1 MYIGWRKIIAN
12 NLNVYGSKKMNIP
25 EPEFY
30 VIYTG
35 RQKIDK
41 DIISLR
47 QDFWNDPD
55 AKLDILARVIHSENK
70 NDIIGQYI
78 IFTHVLDE
86 QIKIHGRKRIA
97 AENTIRICQDND
109 VLREYLEGLKKEVVP
124 TMMLLFAQDYVTEMY
139 AREREEKGERR
150 GEKKGTMKNTVRMCQ
165 RFGATVDETIKML
178 AEDFGLSPERAAKY
192 VNKQW
197 KESTLKKEED

>member
-1 MYIGWRKIIAN
+1 MYIGWRKIIGN

-47 QDFWNDPD
+47 QDFWNNPD

-70 NDIIGQYI
+70 HDIIGQYI
-78 IFTHVLDE
+78 IFTHVLG
-86 QIKIHGRKRIA
+86 K
-97 AENTIRICQDND
+97 
-109 VLREYLEGLKKEVVP
+109 
-124 TMMLLFAQDYVTEMY
+124 
-139 AREREEKGERR
+139 
-150 GEKKGTMKNTVRMCQ
+150 KKGAMEITERTCK

-178 AEDFGLSPERAAKY
+178 AEDFGLSAERAAKY
-192 VNKQW
+192 VNKHW